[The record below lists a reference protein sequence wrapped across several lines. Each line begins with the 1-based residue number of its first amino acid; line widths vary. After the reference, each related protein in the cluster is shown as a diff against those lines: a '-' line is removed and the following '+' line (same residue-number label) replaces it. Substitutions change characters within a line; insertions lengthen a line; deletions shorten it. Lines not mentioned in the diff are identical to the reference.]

1 MKKLTLSLSLLIIS
15 VLSVCGAGKFTAN
28 VDTALVAT
36 THLSTPMKVTVYLPD
51 EALANPDAKFPT
63 VYLLNGYSGDYKNYI
78 ERVPRLKETAN
89 RYGMIVVMPDGR
101 DSWYWDSPVDP
112 SMQMETFFVED
123 LIPYIDANYPTIP
136 QADKRA
142 ISGLSMGGHGALW
155 LGMRHP
161 ELFKNMASMSGG
173 VDIRPFPK
181 NWKMAKRLG
190 KKEDNPEVW
199 DQHTVINLVPTLK
212 NGEQNILFDCGK
224 DDFFAEVN
232 NNLHAE
238 MDKYGIDHDY
248 IVRPGKHSWP
258 YWRNSLL
265 YHLLFFNEAFN
276 AANN

>member
-1 MKKLTLSLSLLIIS
+1 MKKLTLSLSLIL
-15 VLSVCGAGKFTAN
+15 LSVISMMGAGKFTAN

-36 THLSTPMKVTVYLPD
+36 KHLATPMKVTVYLPD
-51 EALANPDAKFPT
+51 SALVNPDAKFPV
-63 VYLLNGYSGDYKNYI
+63 VYLLNGYSGDYKNFI
-78 ERVPRLKETAN
+78 ERVPRLKEAAN
-89 RYGMIVVMPDGR
+89 HYNMVVVMPDGR
-101 DSWYWDSPVDP
+101 DSWYWDSPIDP
-112 SMQMETFFVED
+112 SMQMESFFVED
-123 LIPYIDANYPTIP
+123 LIPYIDANYPTLATP
-136 QADKRA
+136 EKRA

-161 ELFKNMASMSGG
+161 EIFKNMASMSGG

-190 KKEDNPEVW
+190 KKEENPEVW
-199 DQHTVINLVPTLK
+199 EQHTVINLVPTLK

-238 MDKYGIDHDY
+238 LDKHGIDHDY
-248 IVRPGKHSWP
+248 IVRPGNHSWP

-276 AANN
+276 SEAK

>member
-1 MKKLTLSLSLLIIS
+1 MSLTLVMLCFIAMT
-15 VLSVCGAGKFTAN
+15 GAGKFSAN
-28 VDTALVAT
+28 VDTAVVAT
-36 THLSTPMKVTVYLPD
+36 KLLSTPMKVTVYLPD
-51 EALANPDAKFPT
+51 SALTNPDAKFPT
-63 VYLLNGYSGDYKNYI
+63 VYLLNGYSGDYKNFI

-89 RYGMIVVMPDGR
+89 HYNMIIVMPDGR
-101 DSWYWDSPVDP
+101 DSWYWDSPIDP
-112 SMQMETFFVED
+112 SMQMESFFVKD

-136 QADKRA
+136 SPSKRA

-155 LGMRHP
+155 LGLRHP
-161 ELFKNMASMSGG
+161 DIFKNVASMSGG

-190 KKEDNPEVW
+190 KKEENPEVW
-199 DQHTVINLVPTLK
+199 EQHTVINLVPTLE
-212 NGEQNILFDCGK
+212 NGKQNILFDCGK

-232 NNLHAE
+232 NNLHQE

-276 AANN
+276 NEGNE